1 MISQECRDAIKEASK
16 LLEPFTNYKFIEKA
30 LRDMNWPVLR
40 EDHKIAYNAYETKR
54 LKAEEVL
61 LTALKEGKTLQY
73 CYSRN
78 RDKNPSIWDDLPKE
92 KAYNFIEHGQW
103 EYMRIK
109 DETDFDS

>member
-30 LRDMNWPVLR
+30 LTNMNSAVLR
-40 EDHKIAYNAYETKR
+40 EDHKIAYKAYEAKR
-54 LKAEEVL
+54 LKAEKEL

-78 RDKNPSIWDDLPKE
+78 RDKNPPIWDDLPKE

-109 DETDFDS
+109 GDS

>member
-30 LRDMNWPVLR
+30 LTDMNSPIWR
-40 EDHKIAYNAYETKR
+40 EDRKIAYKAYEAKR
-54 LKAEEVL
+54 LKAEEEL

-78 RDKNPSIWDDLPKE
+78 RDKNPPIWDDLPKE

-109 DETDFDS
+109 GDS